1 MNKLSTIWKKRKQI
15 LEGITNSVLR
25 DEFVED
31 IAKTR
36 LEICNNCEFK
46 GNKCMVAGTGPCCNV
61 CGCSLSLKT
70 RSLSDQCPES
80 KWIAVLTQEEEDNL
94 HNL

>member
-1 MNKLSTIWKKRKQI
+1 MSKLSTIWKNRKQI
-15 LEGITNSVLR
+15 LEGITNKIIR

-31 IAKTR
+31 IAKAR

-70 RSLSDQCPES
+70 RALSDECPQGN
-80 KWIAVLTQEEEDNL
+80 WNAVITEEEEDNL
-94 HNL
+94 NEL

>member
-1 MNKLSTIWKKRKQI
+1 
-15 LEGITNSVLR
+15 
-25 DEFVED
+25 
-31 IAKTR
+31 
-36 LEICNNCEFK
+36 
-46 GNKCMVAGTGPCCNV
+46 MVAGTGPCCNV

-70 RSLSDQCPES
+70 RALSDQCPES